1 MSLLTIVEA
10 SKQFNVGRTAIYKAI
25 KKGEL
30 TAQINHDGI
39 QVVDA
44 QDMIRIF
51 RPSSKK
57 AVSDPVS
64 ENSTQ
69 AVSRNSENNDD
80 LIRELREQV
89 KELRQDK
96 DFLKQEISSIR
107 KDFDDYKLMITY
119 KGELVPVETAE
130 TVSETEKNSIEKQKK
145 QPEKQVETAV
155 DEPKSEEKKGF
166 FKRFFGAQTYP
177 SFITF
182 KIAPK
187 FPVTRFSTFE
197 YGEYHIQKHRD

>member
-39 QVVDA
+39 KVVDA

-119 KGELVPVETAE
+119 KGDLVPVETAE
-130 TVSETEKNSIEKQKK
+130 TVSETEENSIEKQQK
-145 QPEKQVETAV
+145 QPEKQSKTVLSETR
-155 DEPKSEEKKGF
+155 KGIL
-166 FKRFFGAQTYP
+166 KRLFG
-177 SFITF
+177 
-182 KIAPK
+182 
-187 FPVTRFSTFE
+187 RE
-197 YGEYHIQKHRD
+197 

>member
-10 SKQFNVGRTAIYKAI
+10 SKQFNIGRTAIYKSI

-39 QVVDA
+39 KVVDA

-130 TVSETEKNSIEKQKK
+130 TVSEAEKNSIEKQKK

-155 DEPKSEEKKGF
+155 DEQKSEEKKGF
-166 FKRFFGAQTYP
+166 FKRLFGA
-177 SFITF
+177 
-182 KIAPK
+182 
-187 FPVTRFSTFE
+187 
-197 YGEYHIQKHRD
+197 

>member
-39 QVVDA
+39 KVIDA

-51 RPSSKK
+51 RTSSKK
-57 AVSDPVS
+57 AVS

-69 AVSRNSENNDD
+69 AVSRNSENNED

-96 DFLKQEISSIR
+96 DFLMQEISSIR

-119 KGELVPVETAE
+119 KGELVPVEIAE

-155 DEPKSEEKKGF
+155 DEPKLEEKKGF
-166 FKRFFGAQTYP
+166 FKRLFGA
-177 SFITF
+177 
-182 KIAPK
+182 
-187 FPVTRFSTFE
+187 
-197 YGEYHIQKHRD
+197 

>member
-39 QVVDA
+39 KVIDA
-44 QDMIRIF
+44 QDMVRVF
-51 RPSSKK
+51 GSSSKK
-57 AVSDPVS
+57 AVFVPVS

-69 AVSRNSENNDD
+69 AVSKNSENNDD

-119 KGELVPVETAE
+119 KGELVSTETAE
-130 TVSETEKNSIEKQKK
+130 TVPETEKNNIEKQEK
-145 QPEKQVETAV
+145 QPEKQVETAI
-155 DEPKSEEKKGF
+155 ETPKTEEKQGF
-166 FKRFFGAQTYP
+166 FQRWFG
-177 SFITF
+177 S
-182 KIAPK
+182 
-187 FPVTRFSTFE
+187 
-197 YGEYHIQKHRD
+197 

>member
-25 KKGEL
+25 KNGEM
-30 TAQINHDGI
+30 TAQINHDGVK
-39 QVVDA
+39 VVDA

-69 AVSRNSENNDD
+69 SVSRNSENNDD

-145 QPEKQVETAV
+145 QSEKQVETAI

-166 FKRFFGAQTYP
+166 FKRLFGA
-177 SFITF
+177 
-182 KIAPK
+182 
-187 FPVTRFSTFE
+187 
-197 YGEYHIQKHRD
+197 

>member
-39 QVVDA
+39 KVVDA

-51 RPSSKK
+51 PQSSKK
-57 AVSDPVS
+57 PVS

-166 FKRFFGAQTYP
+166 FKRLFGA
-177 SFITF
+177 
-182 KIAPK
+182 
-187 FPVTRFSTFE
+187 
-197 YGEYHIQKHRD
+197 

>member
-25 KKGEL
+25 KNGEM
-30 TAQINHDGI
+30 TAQINHDGVK
-39 QVVDA
+39 VVDA

-57 AVSDPVS
+57 ADSDPVS

-69 AVSRNSENNDD
+69 SVSRNSENNDD

-145 QPEKQVETAV
+145 QPEKQVETV
-155 DEPKSEEKKGF
+155 IDEPKSEEKKGF
-166 FKRFFGAQTYP
+166 FKRLFGA
-177 SFITF
+177 
-182 KIAPK
+182 
-187 FPVTRFSTFE
+187 
-197 YGEYHIQKHRD
+197 

>member
-39 QVVDA
+39 KVIDA
-44 QDMIRIF
+44 QDMIRVF
-51 RPSSKK
+51 GSSAKK
-57 AVSDPVS
+57 AVSIPVS

-80 LIRELREQV
+80 LLRELREQV
-89 KELRQDK
+89 KELKQDK

-119 KGELVPVETAE
+119 KGELNPIETDE
-130 TVSETEKNSIEKQKK
+130 TVSETEK
-145 QPEKQVETAV
+145 TA
-155 DEPKSEEKKGF
+155 
-166 FKRFFGAQTYP
+166 
-177 SFITF
+177 
-182 KIAPK
+182 
-187 FPVTRFSTFE
+187 
-197 YGEYHIQKHRD
+197 

>member
-25 KKGEL
+25 KKGEM
-30 TAQINHDGI
+30 TAQINHDGGK
-39 QVVDA
+39 VVDA

-130 TVSETEKNSIEKQKK
+130 TVLETEKNSIEKQKK
-145 QPEKQVETAV
+145 QPKKQVETAV

-166 FKRFFGAQTYP
+166 FKRLFGA
-177 SFITF
+177 
-182 KIAPK
+182 
-187 FPVTRFSTFE
+187 
-197 YGEYHIQKHRD
+197 

>member
-39 QVVDA
+39 KVVDA

-64 ENSTQ
+64 
-69 AVSRNSENNDD
+69 RNSENNDD

-89 KELRQDK
+89 RELRQDK

-130 TVSETEKNSIEKQKK
+130 TVSETEKTAQRNRKNSLKNRLKQQLMSQNQKK
-145 QPEKQVETAV
+145 
-155 DEPKSEEKKGF
+155 KKDSL
-166 FKRFFGAQTYP
+166 KDYLVLR
-177 SFITF
+177 
-182 KIAPK
+182 
-187 FPVTRFSTFE
+187 
-197 YGEYHIQKHRD
+197 HILVL

>member
-1 MSLLTIVEA
+1 MKTPLYLSRPAVTSALGDGLSAHINHLLQPPAA
-10 SKQFNVGRTAIYKAI
+10 SPLTVSDAFVAKQFNVGRTAIYKAI

-39 QVVDA
+39 KVVDA

-57 AVSDPVS
+57 SVSDPVS

-69 AVSRNSENNDD
+69 SVSRNSENNDD

-145 QPEKQVETAV
+145 QSEKQVETAV

-166 FKRFFGAQTYP
+166 FKRLFGA
-177 SFITF
+177 
-182 KIAPK
+182 
-187 FPVTRFSTFE
+187 
-197 YGEYHIQKHRD
+197 

>member
-39 QVVDA
+39 KVVDA

-57 AVSDPVS
+57 AVS

-69 AVSRNSENNDD
+69 SVSGNSENNDD

-119 KGELVPVETAE
+119 KGELVPIETTE

-155 DEPKSEEKKGF
+155 NEPKSEEKKGF
-166 FKRFFGAQTYP
+166 FKRLFGA
-177 SFITF
+177 
-182 KIAPK
+182 
-187 FPVTRFSTFE
+187 
-197 YGEYHIQKHRD
+197 

>member
-39 QVVDA
+39 KVVDA

-57 AVSDPVS
+57 AVS

-145 QPEKQVETAV
+145 QPEKQIETAV

-166 FKRFFGAQTYP
+166 FKRLFGA
-177 SFITF
+177 
-182 KIAPK
+182 
-187 FPVTRFSTFE
+187 
-197 YGEYHIQKHRD
+197 